1 MAKSTKAR
9 RAPAS
14 RLSAKELAREQT
26 RRALRRA
33 HQREKE
39 IVQLTKRVERATAA
53 ADRAL
58 ADLGSLILDRDAER
72 STERMENEA
81 THAGAGR

>member
-1 MAKSTKAR
+1 MTKPAKRKGQ
-9 RAPAS
+9 PAA
-14 RLSAKELAREQT
+14 RLSSKELEREQT

-58 ADLGSLILDRDAER
+58 AELGMLILDRDAKR
-72 STERMENEA
+72 SDARVDNETA
-81 THAGAGR
+81 HAGVR